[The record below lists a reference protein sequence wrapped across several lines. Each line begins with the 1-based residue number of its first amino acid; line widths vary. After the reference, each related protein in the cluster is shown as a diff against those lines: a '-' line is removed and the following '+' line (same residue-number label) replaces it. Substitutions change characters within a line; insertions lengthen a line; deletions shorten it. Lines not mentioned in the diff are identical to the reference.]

1 MLLHPLDALTIAS
14 ATMLER
20 HRAAEDERI
29 AAVVRRRDA
38 RRAPEIP
45 SDPISSRLG
54 RLPSARIPR
63 VVRTALSVA
72 FLSIAVSIAVLGGSV
87 GFARAETELGSASAV
102 SSARNESAT
111 PETPVLV
118 FVIAVAVG
126 GTATLFDRF
135 GRRSR

>member
-72 FLSIAVSIAVLGGSV
+72 FLSIAVLGGSV